1 MRSFLERLIFLYLGY
16 DSVSTLFPEKV
27 NSGFIYTMNVTE
39 AELQSGRLSLNKH
52 ISATEMLLS
61 MIFGSSESLIVTHTY
76 QFDEYSKVFAPRFDA

>member
-1 MRSFLERLIFLYLGY
+1 
-16 DSVSTLFPEKV
+16 
-27 NSGFIYTMNVTE
+27 MNMTE

-76 QFDEYSKVFAPRFDA
+76 QFDDYSKVFTPRFDAQQKAKRRLDVFPFDCQKAFEMGMRFAKASVVS